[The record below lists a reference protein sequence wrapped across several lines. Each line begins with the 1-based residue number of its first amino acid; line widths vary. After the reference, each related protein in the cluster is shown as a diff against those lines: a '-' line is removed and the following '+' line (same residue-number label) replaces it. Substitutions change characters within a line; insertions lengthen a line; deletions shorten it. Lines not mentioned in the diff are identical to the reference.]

1 VDAVIGLGS
10 NLGDRRSLLAGA
22 IHACARLGTISGVS
36 RLYESEPVGPPQ
48 PLFLNAALRLATDLE
63 PEPLLDRLLEIEREA
78 GRVRGARW
86 GPRRLDLD
94 LLWVLGRKIAT
105 GRLRVPHPELE
116 LRAFALL
123 PLLEVAPG
131 AAHPETGR
139 PYAEIRASLR
149 ADDPKCVAG
158 PDWWG

>member
-1 VDAVIGLGS
+1 VIGLGS

-94 LLWVLGRKIAT
+94 LLWVLCCRCSRSRRAPRTPKPADRTRK
-105 GRLRVPHPELE
+105 
-116 LRAFALL
+116 FALRS
-123 PLLEVAPG
+123 ERTTRSASRAPTGG
-131 AAHPETGR
+131 A
-139 PYAEIRASLR
+139 
-149 ADDPKCVAG
+149 DAG
-158 PDWWG
+158 FPHDFRY